1 MEISVTTRID
11 IWDQLKCASA
21 DRRTLIILS
30 IALLVGGLLGGLV
43 DHIFKNLT
51 LSFSNVLNLI
61 AIIFFLE
68 MCRSLWLADRIL
80 KDKQNFFGESVV
92 YTFDQA
98 GFRLRS
104 KSIRESIS
112 WDQVRRVDEQD
123 HYFIILA
130 QSRRAFILA
139 KRDFVDQVDRLRDF
153 ISSI

>member
-11 IWDQLKCASA
+11 IWDQLKCASS
-21 DRRTLIILS
+21 DRRTLIILI
-30 IALLVGGLLGGLV
+30 IALTVGGVLGALV
-43 DHIFKNLT
+43 DHILQNLT

-61 AIIFFLE
+61 VIIFFLE
-68 MCRSLWLADRIL
+68 IFRSLWLANRIL

-104 KSIRESIS
+104 KSIRENIS
-112 WDQVRRVDEQD
+112 WDQVKRVDEQD
-123 HYFIILA
+123 HYFNIVA

-153 ISSI
+153 IRSI